1 MRASA
6 YEHLCHLLTLA
17 YPEPYRSTHGA
28 EIVGVLLDA
37 DDRRP
42 GTWRRIREV
51 GGVVVH
57 AAKVRVLSPHV
68 TGAEAAPRPWHL
80 AGMLVMMVL
89 AVVATQAWTSALVR
103 LADAERGDGWLDPR
117 WPVHAAWLIAGVMIW
132 ARRPAAAWAAMLVAA
147 VLVTAY
153 PVFVAT
159 GIPWPAQV
167 PGTWGHA
174 TPADPSPG
182 LPLTARDAAWWGLSL
197 AAVAMTA
204 TPRRLATAVAA
215 LPRFAVARA
224 ALISAGLAAVTGL
237 IALADAAVNHSYW
250 FTAEH
255 VRTSPLP
262 AFVVLAVLAAHLRVR
277 AKTGSVVLTFA
288 ILALASASAAP
299 SIFQLTAVLT
309 AAAGGVALALTAH
322 RSIKSPARG

>member
-1 MRASA
+1 MKASA
-6 YEHLCHLLTLA
+6 YGHLCQLLTLV

-57 AAKVRVLSPHV
+57 AVKVRVLSPHI
-68 TGAEAAPRPWHL
+68 TGAPAAPRPWHL

-89 AVVATQAWTSALVR
+89 AVVATQAWASALVR
-103 LADAERGDGWLDPR
+103 LADAERGGGWLDPR

-132 ARRPAAAWAAMLVAA
+132 ARRPGAAWAAMLLAA

-153 PVFVAT
+153 PMFVAT
-159 GIPWPAQV
+159 GTPWPGHV

-174 TPADPSPG
+174 TSVDPSPG
-182 LPLTARDAAWWGLSL
+182 WPLTARDAAWWGLSL

-204 TPRRLATAVAA
+204 TPRKLATAVAA
-215 LPRFAVARA
+215 LPRFAVTRA
-224 ALISAGLAAVTGL
+224 ALISAGLTAVTGL
-237 IALADAAVNHSYW
+237 MAWADAAVNHSYW

-262 AFVVLAVLAAHLRVR
+262 ALVVLAALAAPLRVR
-277 AKTGSVVLTFA
+277 AKTAAGLLTFA
-288 ILALASASAAP
+288 ILALAAASTAP
-299 SIFQLTAVLT
+299 AIFQLTAALT
-309 AAAGGVALALTAH
+309 AAAGGVALALTAR
-322 RSIKSPARG
+322 RSLHSPAQG